1 MLKLVKVLWILIVCQ
16 CFYHS
21 SAGKKI
27 PLKVIPTILFL
38 VIVIVVVLTSLFIHS

>member
-21 SAGKKI
+21 SAGKKN
-27 PLKVIPTILFL
+27 PSESDSNN
-38 VIVIVVVLTSLFIHS
+38 IVPCHCYSCGVDFPVYS